1 MFGQLPLGVVVVLE
15 RVFERLVNAEE
26 FREKVDLFLGVTATS
41 NLSLVLLKEEEH
53 KKSKQRDDDD

>member
-26 FREKVDLFLGVTATS
+26 FREKVLFLGVTATS
-41 NLSLVLLKEEEH
+41 NLSLVLLRRRRRTQEE
-53 KKSKQRDDDD
+53 

>member
-41 NLSLVLLKEEEH
+41 NLSLVLLRRRRTQEE
-53 KKSKQRDDDD
+53 

>member
-1 MFGQLPLGVVVVLE
+1 VFGQLPLGVVVALE

-41 NLSLVLLKEEEH
+41 NLSLVLLRRRRRTQEE
-53 KKSKQRDDDD
+53 

>member
-41 NLSLVLLKEEEH
+41 NLSLVLLRRRRRTQEE
-53 KKSKQRDDDD
+53 